1 MAKKKVETPVIEAEE
16 PIEVHGPWED
26 IPTPAENEEEEFV
39 TIEDAID
46 ILKSGTDEQILDIKN
61 VLLDF
66 LLDYKDELDFQLLTE
81 TEDENA
87 IMPYV
92 NTTPEVMYVSPGVTI
107 VDREE
112 TAYRPITIRRPSAT
126 PRNGNMI
133 EKLDELR
140 EIVNNTAESDI
151 VQFMNQ
157 SNWRECPQ
165 IDLLDCFKYYFGG
178 KRGDSVTIAQAIE
191 MWVLTNDNITEDEE
205 LEILDWAIEK
215 GDKIVC
221 YNW

>member
-1 MAKKKVETPVIEAEE
+1 MAKKKVETPVIEEEE

-26 IPTPAENEEEEFV
+26 AVTPAENEEEEFV

-46 ILKSGTDEQILDIKN
+46 ILKSGTDEQILDIKG

-81 TEDENA
+81 TEDEAA
-87 IMPYV
+87 ILPFV
-92 NTTPEVMYVSPGVTI
+92 HTTPEIMHVSPGVTVI
-107 VDREE
+107 DEE
-112 TAYRPITIRRPSAT
+112 TAFRPITIRRPSAT
-126 PRNGNMI
+126 QRNGNMI
-133 EKLDELR
+133 AKLDELR
-140 EIVNNTAESDI
+140 EIIDNTAESDI
-151 VQFMNQ
+151 VKFMNQ
-157 SNWRECPQ
+157 SNWRDCPQ
-165 IDLLDCFKYYFGG
+165 IDLLECFKYYFGG

-205 LEILDWAIEK
+205 LEIIDWAIEK

>member
-1 MAKKKVETPVIEAEE
+1 MAKKKVETPVIEEEE

-26 IPTPAENEEEEFV
+26 AVTPAENEEEEFV
-39 TIEDAID
+39 TIEEAID
-46 ILKSGTDEQILDIKN
+46 ILKSGTDEQILEIKG

-87 IMPYV
+87 ILQY
-92 NTTPEVMYVSPGVTI
+92 TEPEVVTIAPGVTVI
-107 VDREE
+107 DEQHVV
-112 TAYRPITIRRPSAT
+112 RPITIRRPTAT
-126 PRNGNMI
+126 AQNGDMI
-133 EKLDELR
+133 KKLDSLR
-140 EIVNNTAESDI
+140 EIIDNTAESDI
-151 VQFMNQ
+151 VEFMNQ
-157 SNWRECPQ
+157 SNWRECPHT
-165 IDLLDCFKYYFGG
+165 DLLECFRYYFGG

-205 LEILDWAIEK
+205 LEIIDWAIEK
-215 GDKIVC
+215 GDKIVR